1 MTWHNL
7 VHLTGCLAHEFGV
20 VCFSIV
26 YLGMHFGA
34 MLFSLV
40 YFVMQFGVVLYSI
53 VVQLVVVLFS
63 LVGGSL
69 AWYCFYCMLWNSFW
83 CGIVFHCISWYAAE
97 THSLIQADSLRLKP
111 KVVDAP
117 FSHADVQTCRLIK
130 TITRHVSMVRA
141 IFTCRRADIQR
152 YMGMES
158 DKKPLQD
165 MCLRW

>member
-53 VVQLVVVLFS
+53 VVELGVVLFS
-63 LVGGSL
+63 LVVGNL
-69 AWYCFYCMLWNSFW
+69 AWYCFLLHAVEFIFVWYCFPLYILVCSRD
-83 CGIVFHCISWYAAE
+83 
-97 THSLIQADSLRLKP
+97 TQ
-111 KVVDAP
+111 
-117 FSHADVQTCRLIK
+117 
-130 TITRHVSMVRA
+130 
-141 IFTCRRADIQR
+141 
-152 YMGMES
+152 S
-158 DKKPLQD
+158 DTN
-165 MCLRW
+165 